1 MISAQLDNHVLTL
14 AFARADKMNAITN
27 QMYLDAAKALNDAAE
42 QPDVRVVI
50 FTGEGGNL
58 TCGNDLVDFV
68 NNPPNGPMP
77 PVLEFLLSL
86 ARFPKPIVVAING
99 LAVGIGTTMLAHC
112 DYVVAADDT
121 RFKLPFVDLGACPE
135 GGSSLL
141 FPQIMGHSQAAEL
154 LLLADIFGAEKAQH
168 VGLVNQVVA
177 ADEVM
182 AHAQKIAAKMASKPP
197 SAMRLTKAMLKQ
209 GYMEQLEKRLADE
222 IYKFR
227 ELLDSPEAQEALTAF
242 TERRKP
248 DFSRFS

>member
-1 MISAQLDNHVLTL
+1 MISSQLDNHVLTI

-27 QMYLDAAKALNDAAE
+27 QMYLDAAKTLGDAAE

-58 TCGNDLVDFV
+58 TCGNDLVDFI
-68 NNPPNGPMP
+68 NNPPSGPMP
-77 PVLEFLLSL
+77 PVLEFLLAL
-86 ARFPKPIVVAING
+86 ARFPKPVVVALNG

-112 DYVVAADDT
+112 DYVVAADDA

-154 LLLADIFGAEKAQH
+154 LLLADIFGAEKAEK
-168 VGLVNQVVA
+168 VGLVNAVVS

-182 AHAQKIAAKMASKPP
+182 PHAQKIAAKMASKAP

-242 TERRKP
+242 SERRKP
-248 DFSRFS
+248 DFSQFS